1 MNNDYTT
8 LKEVDFE
15 VEFFKEYNMKM
26 TVQKNKIIGQ
36 INDKT
41 LIEIEDNDNPLLN
54 GGSGLV
60 VENGTLVTDQVML
73 S

>member
-1 MNNDYTT
+1 
-8 LKEVDFE
+8 
-15 VEFFKEYNMKM
+15 MKM